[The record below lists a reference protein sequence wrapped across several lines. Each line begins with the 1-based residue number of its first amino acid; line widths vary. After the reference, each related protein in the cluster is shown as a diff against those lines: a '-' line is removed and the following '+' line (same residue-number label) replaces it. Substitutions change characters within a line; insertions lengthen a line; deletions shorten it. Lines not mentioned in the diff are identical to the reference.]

1 MSLTTAWVPQKKM
14 SARETHE
21 TQLAV
26 NHLRKQALAEGYDI
40 EPITGDGVGGM
51 LRQQEQ
57 RSTQWEQMHGL
68 NHNNRGDFANER
80 HGLSEAAY
88 LKPASES
95 LHEGELND
103 GSWDARHGVMN
114 FGGSDR
120 QQQGLR
126 DFTLSREP
134 DRQQQPA
141 IPKRPEGRVV
151 QSIPEAPVA
160 KAQKAQSRLA
170 VKADAEASEIG
181 SAGIQALGFSSV
193 HRFEKHLE
201 KDGV

>member
-1 MSLTTAWVPQKKM
+1 MKQQVAWDLANGVTPIDASTSDKPRLQASESWSDSASRPGREMSLTTAWVPQKKM

-88 LKPASES
+88 LKPA
-95 LHEGELND
+95 
-103 GSWDARHGVMN
+103 
-114 FGGSDR
+114 
-120 QQQGLR
+120 
-126 DFTLSREP
+126 
-134 DRQQQPA
+134 
-141 IPKRPEGRVV
+141 
-151 QSIPEAPVA
+151 
-160 KAQKAQSRLA
+160 
-170 VKADAEASEIG
+170 
-181 SAGIQALGFSSV
+181 
-193 HRFEKHLE
+193 
-201 KDGV
+201 